1 MIPILEYLINKTT
14 KAAEEPYPNAVKEVP
29 RPLHSAATAKIWS
42 EASEKMRKWHEG
54 SRKFNIGAASIEK
67 LEINYHV
74 CKREGYDQEANI
86 IYKELQKRGVV

>member
-14 KAAEEPYPNAVKEVP
+14 KAAEEPEPTANQHVP
-29 RPLHSAATAKIWS
+29 KPSYNPRTAKIWN
-42 EASEKMRKWHEG
+42 EASEKMKKWHEG

>member
-14 KAAEEPYPNAVKEVP
+14 KAAEEPDPNATKEVP
-29 RPLHSAATAKIWS
+29 KPRYSASTAKIWS

-54 SRKFNIGAASIEK
+54 SRGFNIKSASIEK

-74 CKREGYDQEANI
+74 CKREGYDQEADI
-86 IYKELQKRGVV
+86 IYKELQKREVV